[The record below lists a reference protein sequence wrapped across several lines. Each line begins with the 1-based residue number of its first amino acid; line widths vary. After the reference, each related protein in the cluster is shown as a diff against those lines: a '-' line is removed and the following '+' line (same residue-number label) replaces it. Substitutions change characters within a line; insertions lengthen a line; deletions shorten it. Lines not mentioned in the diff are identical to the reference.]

1 MKTELIINL
10 TAGGG
15 KPRAHLK
22 TIFKYLKEN
31 GFNFKVSY
39 TSHHGDAI
47 ELARKAADKG
57 MDLIVSIGGDG
68 TVNEIVNGIMKSKND
83 PSLGIIPWGGL
94 MILLKAQTFPLI

>member
-15 KPRAHLK
+15 KPRSHLK

-39 TSHHGDAI
+39 TSHHG
-47 ELARKAADKG
+47 
-57 MDLIVSIGGDG
+57 
-68 TVNEIVNGIMKSKND
+68 
-83 PSLGIIPWGGL
+83 
-94 MILLKAQTFPLI
+94 